1 MKRMQG
7 NAKALL
13 CFFHK
18 GASMKWVLIA
28 VLLVPGLAYGSGDD
42 PDEPTTIE
50 QCEAMNETLQ
60 ALTVRL
66 VKAGVQCQQGILNNK
81 AAVDHLTPCGPC
93 CERINGKP
101 GEDPLSPGDLHF
113 CLFPQSC
120 AANREQQYCA
130 LTKWMAVRKSC
141 KSHVVGYDDG
151 PWAKADEAAY
161 KSMYEGVR
169 LKTDTLMNSM
179 VEPLEKLKKRL
190 HRKTFKKKIHFPQ

>member
-1 MKRMQG
+1 
-7 NAKALL
+7 
-13 CFFHK
+13 
-18 GASMKWVLIA
+18 MKWFLA
-28 VLLVPGLAYGSGDD
+28 VIIMVIVPGLAYGSGD
-42 PDEPTTIE
+42 PTTIK

-66 VKAGVQCQQGILNNK
+66 VEEGVQCQQGIRNNQ
-81 AAVDHLTPCGPC
+81 AAVSDLTPCGSC
-93 CERINGKP
+93 CERIHGKP
-101 GEDPLSPGDLHF
+101 GKDPLSPGHLHN

-161 KSMYEGVR
+161 KRMYEGVR
-169 LKTDTLMNSM
+169 LKTEALMNGM
-179 VEPLEKLKKRL
+179 FDPLKKLRERL
-190 HRKTFKKKIHFPQ
+190 DQVPLKKKIHFSQ